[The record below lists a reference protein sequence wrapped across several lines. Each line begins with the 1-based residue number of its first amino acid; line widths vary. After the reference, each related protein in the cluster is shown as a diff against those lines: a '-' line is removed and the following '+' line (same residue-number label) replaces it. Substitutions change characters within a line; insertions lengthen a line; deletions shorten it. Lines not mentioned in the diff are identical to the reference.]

1 MIYCVPIEQTVWPFY
16 TSHHIRCLSALNIVK
31 PRTSAFRGG
40 QGQGILV
47 GTLGLELED
56 QQRGNDWARFTRF
69 HRISL
74 FWDVLRY
81 ASSKLSKMLGE
92 PHLRENVFMAY
103 LDQATLRLQTT
114 GEKKGLSRQVKT
126 SMRIVAHIQ
135 EWGRAW
141 EKHAWTVI
149 LNRFNMLWPSVCWLF
164 SVSWLDGLAAWQ
176 LGVFFWLAQASFV
189 FDCGWSLTASL
200 HHIIF
205 LYTLLW
211 VNAQGLARP
220 FKIELRPCSGT
231 CVERNNLLIT
241 WIVVLGVL
249 TLNLRLSYIMS
260 FYR

>member
-1 MIYCVPIEQTVWPFY
+1 MED
-16 TSHHIRCLSALNIVK
+16 
-31 PRTSAFRGG
+31 RGTG
-40 QGQGILV
+40 PGYFGGYFGV
-47 GTLGLELED
+47 GAGRLED
-56 QQRGNDWARFTRF
+56 ARFTRF

-141 EKHAWTVI
+141 EKHAWTLI
-149 LNRFNMLWPSVCWLF
+149 LNHFNMLWPSVCWLF
-164 SVSWLDGLAAWQ
+164 SVAWLDGLAACQ
-176 LGVFFWLAQASFV
+176 LGVFFWLVQAWFV
-189 FDCGWSLTASL
+189 FDFGWSLTASL

-205 LYTLLW
+205 LYC
-211 VNAQGLARP
+211 
-220 FKIELRPCSGT
+220 IHYCE
-231 CVERNNLLIT
+231 
-241 WIVVLGVL
+241 
-249 TLNLRLSYIMS
+249 
-260 FYR
+260 